1 MKRFLSITLSL
12 VFVVTAFAQQKDVT
26 KFLGIPVDGTKAEM
40 IEKLKAKGF
49 TINPYVNDVLD
60 GEFNGTEVHISIVTN
75 NNKVWRIGLCDA
87 NTMDETNIIIR
98 FNRLLRQFEANPRYR
113 SLGNQ
118 EIPASEDIGH
128 EMLAN
133 HKVYEASFIQR
144 PDTAIINRRV
154 KAALLEKYT
163 EEQLKN
169 PTEDIDNDEISL
181 RWMEITSSTLNKTVW
196 FKIDEVGTRYRI
208 FMLYDN
214 KLNQANGE
222 DL

>member
-1 MKRFLSITLSL
+1 M
-12 VFVVTAFAQQKDVT
+12 
-26 KFLGIPVDGTKAEM
+26 
-40 IEKLKAKGF
+40 
-49 TINPYVNDVLD
+49 
-60 GEFNGTEVHISIVTN
+60 
-75 NNKVWRIGLCDA
+75 
-87 NTMDETNIIIR
+87 
-98 FNRLLRQFEANPRYR
+98 
-113 SLGNQ
+113 
-118 EIPASEDIGH
+118 
-128 EMLAN
+128 
-133 HKVYEASFIQR
+133 
-144 PDTAIINRRV
+144 
-154 KAALLEKYT
+154 LEKYT